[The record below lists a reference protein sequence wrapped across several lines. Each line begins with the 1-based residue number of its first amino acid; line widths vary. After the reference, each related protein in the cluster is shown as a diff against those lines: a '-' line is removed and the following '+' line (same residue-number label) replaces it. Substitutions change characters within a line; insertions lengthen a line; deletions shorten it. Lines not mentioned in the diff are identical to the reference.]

1 MNQHQKLRIRE
12 TLKWLQLRFP
22 HAFIEGQHIPLK
34 IGILEDIFKTLPEDG
49 SMSRK
54 AIRDAI
60 KFYTKGF
67 YYHISVLKQTH
78 RIDLEG
84 NLSSLITEE
93 EKRHS
98 AECLKAIK
106 KYQAQRDKKRE
117 EIKREDGPSRPILS
131 LPSTQINS

>member
-12 TLKWLQLRFP
+12 TLKCLQGRFP
-22 HAFIEGQHIPLK
+22 HAFIEGQQIPLK

-54 AIRDAI
+54 AVRDAI
-60 KFYTKGF
+60 KFYTRGF

-78 RIDLEG
+78 RIDLDG
-84 NLSSLITEE
+84 NPSFPITEE

-106 KYQAQRDKKRE
+106 NIRRSVVRQKQKNRKLELNNK
-117 EIKREDGPSRPILS
+117 G
-131 LPSTQINS
+131 